1 MMKFLFVS
9 VVAFATLIANAEAK
23 SENRIKV
30 KTIVSVLY
38 LLFGELKTK
47 MFSQFNEITVPAEG
61 ENAFLYCE
69 YSIASGA
76 DLPVTVTWK
85 VGDGPRYATSIYEC
99 TGYTN
104 SAKTCSTEQVF
115 DPAYEGRIKFEQN
128 YLFLASVQASDN
140 RNYWCQVAL
149 EGSSEQSDEEFDM
162 KSIVLEVVY
171 NYYDKNLVT
180 GNVQEDS
187 VQQLGK
193 EMVLHCDCFEM
204 TSTWCED
211 VYWYKGPTDPDN
223 SNYELIYS
231 RWTSHSAVS
240 PETFKHYQAYGDWE
254 YRTVL
259 SGNSLIVTTLKASD
273 AGRYWCEVRT
283 AGYRNDG
290 EWGTDARSTVVEI
303 V

>member
-1 MMKFLFVS
+1 MKFLFVS
-9 VVAFATLIANAEAK
+9 MVAFATLIANAEAK

-30 KTIVSVLY
+30 KTI
-38 LLFGELKTK
+38 
-47 MFSQFNEITVPAEG
+47 FNEITVPAEG

-85 VGDGPRYATSIYEC
+85 VGDGPRFATSIYEC

-115 DPAYEGRIKFEQN
+115 DPTYEGRIKFEQN
-128 YLFLASVQASDN
+128 YLFLASVQASDK

-149 EGSSEQSDEEFDM
+149 EGSSEQSEEEFDM
-162 KSIVLEVVY
+162 KSIVLEVIGVGY
-171 NYYDKNLVT
+171 FYDDNLVT

-193 EMVLHCDCFEM
+193 EMILHCECFEM
-204 TSTWCED
+204 TSVWCED
-211 VYWYKGPTDPDN
+211 VYWYKGPTDPEN

-231 RWTSHSAVS
+231 LTTSHSGVS

-259 SGNSLIVTTLKASD
+259 SGNSLVVTMLKASD

-283 AGYRNDG
+283 AGYRIDG